1 MEGNQVKGRI
11 TDHCRIGSLEIK
23 YAPIAIDFVDHCR
36 IGSLEIDFPG
46 AVRQIQDHCRIGSLE
61 ICPTRYVL

>member
-36 IGSLEIDFPG
+36 IGSLEIAGPSKAGKSF
-46 AVRQIQDHCRIGSLE
+46 DHCRIGSLE
-61 ICPTRYVL
+61 ISRLF